1 MALTNDDIRLAPE
14 RLHQAEKTRKQIRQI
29 SLEYPGITIA
39 DAYAIQ
45 KAWIE
50 IKVAEG
56 RVVKGHKIGLT
67 SKAMQSAL
75 GIDEPDS
82 GVLLDDMFFADGGLV
97 PSDRFIGTRV
107 EAELAFIMK
116 QRLAGPDCTMFD
128 VLNATDFVVPALEIL
143 DTRIERV
150 DPVMKS
156 TRKIFD
162 TIADNAANAG
172 IVLGGRPLRPL
183 DADLRWIGALCYRN
197 GELEETGLAAGVL
210 NHPATSVAWLA
221 NKIAP
226 NGLALEAGQVVL
238 AGSFIR
244 PIETR
249 KGDTIQADYGPYGS
263 MSCYFALCAQQNR
276 VSKKNMPHFT
286 IEYSANLDARVDMGK
301 VVEVVR
307 KAAIETSI
315 FPLGGIRVRAVRCE
329 HYAIADGNPNLA
341 FLDMVLRL
349 GEGRGLATRKKA
361 GEHIFRALSDLLD
374 PVFAQGQFALSFDMQ
389 INDKETSW
397 KRNNIHEVLKAEI
410 PKAESAHG

>member
-1 MALTNDDIRLAPE
+1 MALSTDDIRSAAA
-14 RLHQAEKTRKQIRQI
+14 RLDQAEKTRKQIRQL
-29 SLEYPGITIA
+29 SLEHPAITIE

-45 KAWIE
+45 KAWVE
-50 IKVAEG
+50 MKVAQG

-75 GIDEPDS
+75 NIDEPDS
-82 GVLLDDMFFADGGLV
+82 GILLDDMFFADGGL

-116 QRLAGPDCTMFD
+116 SRLAGPDCTMFD

-143 DTRIERV
+143 DTRVERV
-150 DPVMKS
+150 DPQTKS

-172 IVLGGRPLRPL
+172 IVLGGRPIRPM
-183 DADLRWIGALCYRN
+183 DADLRWIGALCFRN
-197 GELEETGLAAGVL
+197 GQLEETGLAAGVL

-263 MSCYFALCAQQNR
+263 VSYYFA
-276 VSKKNMPHFT
+276 
-286 IEYSANLDARVDMGK
+286 
-301 VVEVVR
+301 
-307 KAAIETSI
+307 
-315 FPLGGIRVRAVRCE
+315 
-329 HYAIADGNPNLA
+329 
-341 FLDMVLRL
+341 
-349 GEGRGLATRKKA
+349 
-361 GEHIFRALSDLLD
+361 
-374 PVFAQGQFALSFDMQ
+374 
-389 INDKETSW
+389 
-397 KRNNIHEVLKAEI
+397 
-410 PKAESAHG
+410 

>member
-1 MALTNDDIRLAPE
+1 MALSADDIRSAAE
-14 RLHQAEKTRKQIRQI
+14 RLHQAEKTKQQIRQL
-29 SLEYPGITIA
+29 SLDHPGITLA

-45 KAWIE
+45 QAWVA

-56 RVVKGHKIGLT
+56 RVVRGHKIGLT

-75 GIDEPDS
+75 NIDEPDS

-107 EAELAFIMK
+107 EAELAFVMK
-116 QRLAGPDCTMFD
+116 QRLAGPVCTMFD

-143 DTRIERV
+143 DTRIERI
-150 DPVMKS
+150 DPVTKS
-156 TRKIFD
+156 ARKIFD

-197 GELEETGLAAGVL
+197 GQLEETGLAAGVL

-249 KGDTIQADYGPYGS
+249 KGDTIQADYGPYGTV
-263 MSCYFALCAQQNR
+263 SCYFA
-276 VSKKNMPHFT
+276 
-286 IEYSANLDARVDMGK
+286 
-301 VVEVVR
+301 
-307 KAAIETSI
+307 
-315 FPLGGIRVRAVRCE
+315 
-329 HYAIADGNPNLA
+329 
-341 FLDMVLRL
+341 
-349 GEGRGLATRKKA
+349 
-361 GEHIFRALSDLLD
+361 
-374 PVFAQGQFALSFDMQ
+374 
-389 INDKETSW
+389 
-397 KRNNIHEVLKAEI
+397 
-410 PKAESAHG
+410 

>member
-1 MALTNDDIRLAPE
+1 MVHRASTEMALTKDDIRRAAE
-14 RLHQAEKTRKQIRQI
+14 RLHQAEQTRQQIRQL
-29 SLEYPGITIA
+29 SLDHPGITIE

-82 GVLLDDMFFADGGLV
+82 GILLDDMFFADGGLV
-97 PSDRFIGTRV
+97 PSDRFIGTRI
-107 EAELAFIMK
+107 EAELAFVMK
-116 QRLAGPDCTMFD
+116 ARLAGPHCTMFD

-150 DPVMKS
+150 DPVTKS

-183 DADLRWIGALCYRN
+183 EADLRWIGALCYRN
-197 GELEETGLAAGVL
+197 GQLEETGLAAGVL

-249 KGDTIQADYGPYGS
+249 KGDTIQADYGPYGTV
-263 MSCYFALCAQQNR
+263 SCYFA
-276 VSKKNMPHFT
+276 
-286 IEYSANLDARVDMGK
+286 
-301 VVEVVR
+301 
-307 KAAIETSI
+307 
-315 FPLGGIRVRAVRCE
+315 
-329 HYAIADGNPNLA
+329 
-341 FLDMVLRL
+341 
-349 GEGRGLATRKKA
+349 
-361 GEHIFRALSDLLD
+361 
-374 PVFAQGQFALSFDMQ
+374 
-389 INDKETSW
+389 
-397 KRNNIHEVLKAEI
+397 
-410 PKAESAHG
+410 

>member
-1 MALTNDDIRLAPE
+1 MALTRDDIRTAAG
-14 RLHQAEKTRKQIRQI
+14 RLHQAEKARRQIRQL
-29 SLEYPGITIA
+29 SLEFPGITIE

-50 IKVAEG
+50 LKIAEG
-56 RVVKGHKIGLT
+56 RIVKGHKIGLT

-75 GIDEPDS
+75 LIDEPDS
-82 GVLLDDMFFADGGLV
+82 RVLLDDMFFADGGLV

-116 QRLAGPDCTMFD
+116 TRLQGPGCTMFD

-150 DPVMKS
+150 DPLTKS

-197 GELEETGLAAGVL
+197 GQLEETRLAAGVL

-221 NKIAP
+221 NKIATH
-226 NGLALEAGQVVL
+226 GLALEPGQVVL

-263 MSCYFALCAQQNR
+263 VSCCFA
-276 VSKKNMPHFT
+276 
-286 IEYSANLDARVDMGK
+286 
-301 VVEVVR
+301 
-307 KAAIETSI
+307 
-315 FPLGGIRVRAVRCE
+315 
-329 HYAIADGNPNLA
+329 
-341 FLDMVLRL
+341 
-349 GEGRGLATRKKA
+349 
-361 GEHIFRALSDLLD
+361 
-374 PVFAQGQFALSFDMQ
+374 
-389 INDKETSW
+389 
-397 KRNNIHEVLKAEI
+397 
-410 PKAESAHG
+410 